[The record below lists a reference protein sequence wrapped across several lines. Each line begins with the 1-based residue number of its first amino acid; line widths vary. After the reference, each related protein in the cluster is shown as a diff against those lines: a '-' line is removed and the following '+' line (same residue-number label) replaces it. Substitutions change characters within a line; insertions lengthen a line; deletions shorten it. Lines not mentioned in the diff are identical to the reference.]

1 MISFLSSS
9 EIVNVAKPDRNIY
22 VWVVESVVNDSAVN
36 PDGIKTF
43 LANGLSKF
51 PIEGNLVFYK
61 GPKNSLDCS
70 ILCIWVFDN
79 FILAE
84 ELFSKA
90 LQRFETCVLV
100 NNNLCGKCCWNHQQH
115 LMKDLKLLL
124 LHFLLKIS
132 TY

>member
-22 VWVVESVVNDSAVN
+22 VWVVESVANDSAVN
-36 PDGIKTF
+36 PDGIKAF
-43 LANGLSKF
+43 LANGLTKF
-51 PIEGNLVFYK
+51 PIKGNLVFNN
-61 GPKNSLDCS
+61 GPKNSPDCS

-79 FILAE
+79 FVLAE

-90 LQRFETCVLV
+90 LQRFETYVLG

-124 LHFLLKIS
+124 LHFLLKCL